1 MSATGS
7 PAIVIAD
14 GDAVPAALAAI
25 RAELAGDP
33 LPPLA
38 IAADGGAAKALAAG
52 LRPDLVLGDG
62 DSLAPAVRDALVRS
76 GVELRLVAP
85 EKDESDTEL
94 CLTAAIA
101 RGARRI
107 RIAGALGGPRVEHAI
122 ANLLLLAHPMLDGLD
137 VAIVAPPSSIRRVG
151 SADAAGSLEIIGVPG
166 DHVSLLPVDGR
177 VEGVRTA
184 GLRYPLA
191 GEPLVAGP
199 ARGLSN
205 ELLGTTATV
214 TTVRGRLLVIHT
226 ARVAAT
232 PEVPV
237 P

>member
-25 RAELAGDP
+25 RVELAGGP
-33 LPPLA
+33 QPPLA
-38 IAADGGAAKALAAG
+38 IAADGGAAKALGAG

-76 GVELRLVAP
+76 GVELRLVPP

-94 CLTAAIA
+94 CLAAAIA
-101 RGARRI
+101 RGATRI
-107 RIAGALGGPRVEHAI
+107 RIAGALGGPRIEHAF

-137 VAIVAPPSSIRRVG
+137 VAIVAPPSTIRRVG
-151 SADAAGSLEIIGVPG
+151 LADGPGAIAIAGEPG
-166 DHVSLLPVDGR
+166 DLVSLLPVDGR
-177 VEGVRTA
+177 VEGVRTT

-191 GEPLVAGP
+191 GEPLLAGP

-205 ELLGTTATV
+205 ELLGAIATV
-214 TTVRGRLLVIHT
+214 GTVRGRLLVIHT

-232 PEVPV
+232 TEVPV